1 MISTSCVLRIYCFSV
16 SHAPLR
22 LRFSRFDLAMA
33 SDRAAHTIVR
43 RSWASATDRARA
55 IGLPKRHSQVLIW
68 NSLLPLV
75 LRAAFGAPSF
85 LSPALACFAENA
97 GHVCGTVFILLPCR
111 KHGIRGTRHRM
122 FLTGTTYMHGTG
134 VGLYKILHMGATNP
148 GFCMG
153 KSSKVEMR
161 ARSMVCRKR
170 SALPLRRL
178 ATNSLRNMRRSWP
191 YQTVQTVPSHTG
203 RPVSMSKSSGSSR

>member
-97 GHVCGTVFILLPCR
+97 GHVCCTVFILLRCR

-122 FLTGTTYMHGTG
+122 FSTGTTYEAGHTKQYRPSLAGQSPCQSRPDPPGNTDAAAR
-134 VGLYKILHMGATNP
+134 KQHNP
-148 GFCMG
+148 VKNIM
-153 KSSKVEMR
+153 STWRQDNVLLMS
-161 ARSMVCRKR
+161 
-170 SALPLRRL
+170 P
-178 ATNSLRNMRRSWP
+178 SLCTQYIMLT
-191 YQTVQTVPSHTG
+191 QC
-203 RPVSMSKSSGSSR
+203 